1 MAEIMKGTHI
11 SGMALQ
17 FSPSAQTVVCKF
29 GGTSLADACRIRQ
42 VRDVILSNA
51 NRRCVVVSAPGKRF
65 GADKKITDLLY
76 HCHHEVTNGA
86 AANLVF
92 APIRDRFEEIAREL
106 GVSGYSEWLDET
118 EAGLGAGETEDWLA
132 SRGEYLN
139 ARLIAAFLGARF
151 VEAADGIFFGED
163 GRFDGARTYPQLRE
177 MLAGDEL
184 TVIPGFY
191 GCDVQGQVKTFSR
204 GGSDVTGAIVARA
217 MNASVYEN
225 WTDVDGV
232 RMADPRLIAYA
243 QPIREITYEELRE
256 LAYMGASVLHDEAI
270 FPVREAGIPIHIRD
284 TNHPELPGTWI
295 RPTRGHSDEPIVGV
309 AGRKGFTII
318 LVEKSLMNQELGFG
332 RRMLQVLEEH
342 NISWE
347 HAPTGIDSMSVI
359 VRDEELAH
367 QHQSVLAELQRVL
380 QPDRM
385 EVLHGLALI
394 ATVGQGMSHR
404 VGVASRVFQ
413 ALAQAGV
420 NVRMINQGASEIN
433 IIVGVAN
440 EDYETALRAIY
451 TAFVTT

>member
-1 MAEIMKGTHI
+1 
-11 SGMALQ
+11 MALQ
-17 FSPSAQTVVCKF
+17 SSSLSAQTVVCKF
-29 GGTSLADACRIRQ
+29 GGTSLASAASIRQ
-42 VRDVILSNA
+42 VRDIILADA

-76 HCHHEVTNGA
+76 QCHHDIAKGA
-86 AANLVF
+86 NAPHAF
-92 APIRDRFEEIAREL
+92 AVIRSRFEEIARALEVT
-106 GVSGYSEWLDET
+106 GFAQWLDET
-118 EAGLGAGETEDWLA
+118 EAGLQAGQTEDWLA

-139 ARLIAAFLGARF
+139 ARLIAAFLGAKF
-151 VEAADGIFFGED
+151 VDAADAITFGAD
-163 GRFDGARTYPQLRE
+163 GRFDAIASYQQLRE
-177 MLAGDEL
+177 LIPTEGL

-191 GCDVQGQVKTFSR
+191 GRDAQGLVKTFSR

-217 MNASVYEN
+217 LSARVYEN

-243 QPIREITYEELRE
+243 QPIREITYQELRE

-295 RPTRGHSDEPIVGV
+295 RPTREMTDEAIVGV
-309 AGRKGFTII
+309 AGRKGFTGI

-332 RRMLQVLEEH
+332 RRMLQALEDH

-347 HAPTGIDSMSVI
+347 HAPTGIDTMSVI

-367 QHQSVLAELQRVL
+367 QHLSVLAEMQRVL

-404 VGVASRVFQ
+404 IGVAGRVFQ
-413 ALAQAGV
+413 ALANAGV

-433 IIVGVAN
+433 IIVGVSN

-451 TAFVTT
+451 AAFVEAC

>member
-1 MAEIMKGTHI
+1 MAIET
-11 SGMALQ
+11 SRPNAT
-17 FSPSAQTVVCKF
+17 PSAAELLVCKF
-29 GGTSLADACRIRQ
+29 GGTSLADAAHIRQ
-42 VRDVILSNA
+42 ACDLVLADE
-51 NRRCVVVSAPGKRF
+51 RRRFVVVSAPGKRF
-65 GADKKITDLLY
+65 GADKKITDQLY
-76 HCHHEVTNGA
+76 QCHRAISEGANA
-86 AANLVF
+86 AAAF
-92 APIRDRFEEIAREL
+92 AAIRTRYEEIAQDL
-106 GVSGYSEWLDET
+106 GVTNAAEWLDET
-118 EAGLGAGETEDWLA
+118 EAGLKAGQSEDWAA

-139 ARLIAAFLGARF
+139 ARLIASYLKARF
-151 VEAADGIFFGED
+151 VDAADGIVFGPE
-163 GRFDGARTYPQLRE
+163 GRFDAMQTYQGLRE
-177 MLAGDEL
+177 LLDGNAL
-184 TVIPGFY
+184 VVIPGFY
-191 GCDVQGQVKTFSR
+191 GRNAQGEVKTFSR

-217 MNASVYEN
+217 MSAAVYEN
-225 WTDVDGV
+225 WTDVDGL

-243 QPIREITYEELRE
+243 QPIREVTYQELRE

-295 RPTRGHSDEPIVGV
+295 RPSRPDREEAIVGV
-309 AGRKGFTII
+309 AGRKGFTGI

-367 QHQSVLAELQRVL
+367 QHQSVLAALERVL
-380 QPDRM
+380 KPERM
-385 EVLHGLALI
+385 EVMHGLALI

-404 VGVASRVFQ
+404 IGVASRVFQ
-413 ALAQAGV
+413 ALAQANV

-433 IIVGVAN
+433 IIVGVSN

-451 TAFVTT
+451 AAFIT